1 MNLDEAMYTFGTGEN
16 FHLQNY
22 LGVHELEGEEGFVF
36 RVWAPHAEQIQV
48 IGDIFF
54 LIKGIFGQK
63 HGKLGLNPEAGAKGL
78 LKQVIVAQGFFGVV
92 IEKHGIQDELIF
104 CGEMAVTEAFKLF
117 FVLGADLICIFHIC
131 GNSTKRSFFS

>member
-48 IGDIFF
+48 IGDD
-54 LIKGIFGQK
+54 QK
-63 HGKLGLNPEAGAKGL
+63 PYRCLGG
-78 LKQVIVAQGFFGVV
+78 
-92 IEKHGIQDELIF
+92 D
-104 CGEMAVTEAFKLF
+104 
-117 FVLGADLICIFHIC
+117 
-131 GNSTKRSFFS
+131 FSSP